1 MTNVN
6 WERWARATGIGF
18 VVLFIAGYITLGSQP
33 GLSDSVQQIG
43 SYYDGDRSRIL
54 TGGVILGIAI
64 LFFVWFVGAIANAL
78 REAGEGR
85 LAATTVA
92 AGSAFTALFFVI
104 GLLTMGLAHSIAGN
118 GDTGVIQ
125 ALFDLV
131 WATNV
136 IISFPGAAFIAAAS
150 IGLWRAGLV
159 PTWFGQVGIVGSIIV
174 LLGGTTWAT
183 DGIWAPDGAYTYVTM
198 VIALAWITVASG
210 ILTMATA
217 TERAPAAA
225 SARPT

>member
-6 WERWARATGIGF
+6 WERWSRATGIVF
-18 VVLFIAGYITLGSQP
+18 VVLFIVGFIVLGSQP
-33 GLSDSVQQIG
+33 GVNDSIQQIG

-54 TGGVILGIAI
+54 TAGVILGIAM
-64 LFFVWFVGAIANAL
+64 LFFIWFVGAVANAL

-85 LAATTVA
+85 LAATTVVA
-92 AGSAFTALFFVI
+92 SAVFTALFFVI
-104 GLLTMGLAHSIAGN
+104 GLLTMGLAYSIAGD

-136 IISFPGAAFIAAAS
+136 IISVPAAGLIAAAS

-159 PTWFGQVGIVGSIIV
+159 PNWFGQVGAVASIIV

-183 DGIWAPDGAYTYVTM
+183 DGFWAPDGAYTYITLV
-198 VIALAWITVASG
+198 VALAWIAVASG
-210 ILTMATA
+210 LLYARSTA
-217 TERAPAAA
+217 EVPTRAAI
-225 SARPT
+225 PTT